1 MNGQIFPAVV
11 AVLFGAVVGLLLF
24 VPVVAVSYRRR
35 GRLTLGRLAFWA
47 ASLVYFMAL
56 WTYTLLPLPV
66 SNDYRC
72 AGAVLSLAPTVDDVV
87 GAFAD
92 GAAFTD
98 VRLLQVVFNVLLFVP
113 LGLLLR
119 IVTRRGVAAALLA
132 GLGLSLLIELTQLTG
147 VWGVFPCGY
156 RLFDVGD
163 LTTNTLGAVVGS
175 VSGLLVPAHL
185 RGLDR
190 AADAG
195 APRPVTRGR
204 RALAALCDLLGV
216 TIVGGAAGTV
226 VQLFLQF
233 ALGREDLVA
242 GGVIADIAAGWAPIL
257 LWLIVVLATGRTIGD
272 LAVELRYDGGRLPE
286 WTARVLRFVGGV
298 GGYLLLGLFSG
309 DGGAL
314 AGLFALVSFVLL
326 FTTRSGRG
334 LPGLVTG
341 RHLIDA
347 RADGSRV
354 GAATAGDH

>member
-1 MNGQIFPAVV
+1 MTGQIFPAVV

-24 VPVVAVSYRRR
+24 VPIVAISYRRR
-35 GRLTLGRLAFWA
+35 GRLTFGRLGFWA

-56 WTYTLLPLPV
+56 WTYTLLPLPA
-66 SNDYRC
+66 SDDYRC
-72 AGAVLSLAPTVDDVV
+72 AGAVLSLGPTVDDVV

-92 GAAFTD
+92 GAALTD

-113 LGLLLR
+113 LGFLLR
-119 IVTRRGVAAALLA
+119 VVTRRGVLVALSA

-147 VWGVFPCGY
+147 VWGLYPCGY

-163 LTTNTLGAVVGS
+163 LTTNTLGAVIGS
-175 VSGLLVPAHL
+175 VAGLLVPTRL
-185 RGLDR
+185 RGLGR

-195 APRPVTRGR
+195 APRPVTRER
-204 RALAALCDLLGV
+204 RLLAAVCDLLGA

-233 ALGREDLVA
+233 ALRREDLVA
-242 GGVIADIAAGWAPIL
+242 DAAIADIAAGWTPIL
-257 LWLIVVLATGRTIGD
+257 LWSTVVLATGRTIGD
-272 LAVELRYDGGRLPE
+272 LAVELRYEGGRQPE
-286 WTARVLRFVGGV
+286 WVARLLRFVGGI
-298 GGYLLLGLFSG
+298 GGYLLLGLSFG

-314 AGLFALVSFVLL
+314 AGLFALVSFVLV

-347 RADGSRV
+347 RARV
-354 GAATAGDH
+354 SPVDATRAEDH